1 MKKISALIAMFLC
14 VTIGGVYA
22 TWSYAGTN
30 DIADQQAEMKVTIAG
45 ASLTGANGEYTIE
58 SNLVLT
64 IDQAND
70 DHEAE
75 LVFASNNSEA
85 IYLKVT
91 FTPATNA
98 PQIIKDEAV
107 ASELYFDTTLTM
119 EYTMDSNGN
128 YDATGTAKPIFTF
141 ANPSNTE
148 FSPNISGV
156 AANDSEKATKW
167 TKESDGT
174 FTYTM
179 NEAALRAQIQLSQTF
194 VLDIKAEYDAFGEA
208 LKGNIVARITDGNVT
223 P

>member
-64 IDQAND
+64 IDQANEN
-70 DHEAE
+70 HEAK
-75 LVFASNNSEA
+75 LVFAANDGGA
-85 IYLKVT
+85 DDTIYLKVT

-98 PQIIKDEAV
+98 PQIIKDNAV
-107 ASELYFDTTLTM
+107 ASELHFGTTLPM
-119 EYTMDSNGN
+119 EYTMDGAGN
-128 YDATGTAKPIFTF
+128 YDANGTAKPIFTF
-141 ANPSNTE
+141 AT
-148 FSPNISGV
+148 SPNISGV
-156 AANDSEKATKW
+156 AADDSEKATKW

-179 NEAALRAQIQLSQTF
+179 DVDDLKAQIQLSQTF
-194 VLDIKAEYDAFGEA
+194 VLDIKAEHDAFGEA
-208 LKGNIVARITDGNVT
+208 LKGNIVAKITDGVVT

>member
-45 ASLTGANGEYTIE
+45 TTLTGSAGVYTIE

-70 DHEAE
+70 NHEAE
-75 LVFASNNSEA
+75 LVFASNNTENV
-85 IYLKVT
+85 YLKVT
-91 FTPATNA
+91 FTPDASA
-98 PQIIKDEAV
+98 PQTIKENAV
-107 ASELYFDTTLTM
+107 ASKLYFGTTLTM
-119 EYTMDSNGN
+119 EYTMDDDGN
-128 YDATGTAKPIFTF
+128 YDANGTAEPIFKF
-141 ANPSNTE
+141 VNHENAP
-148 FSPNISGV
+148 ISIG
-156 AANDSEKATKW
+156 NDVW

-179 NEAALRAQIQLSQTF
+179 DQTALEAQIQLSQTF
-194 VLDIKAEYDAFGEA
+194 VLDIKAEHDAFGQA
-208 LKGNIVARITDGNVT
+208 LKGNIVATITDGVVT

>member
-45 ASLTGANGEYTIE
+45 ATLTGANGEYTIE

-70 DHEAE
+70 DHEAK
-75 LVFASNNSEA
+75 LVFASNNTEDV
-85 IYLKVT
+85 YLKVT
-91 FTPATNA
+91 FTPASNA
-98 PQIIKDEAV
+98 PQTIKENAV
-107 ASELYFDTTLTM
+107 ASKLYFDTTLTM
-119 EYTMDSNGN
+119 EYKMDVNGN

-141 ANPSNTE
+141 VNPESA
-148 FSPNISGV
+148 PIQIG
-156 AANDSEKATKW
+156 NDVW
-167 TKESDGT
+167 TKQADGS

-179 NEAALRAQIQLSQTF
+179 NQSALEAQIELSQTF
-194 VLDIKAEYDAFGEA
+194 VLDIKAEHDAFGEA
-208 LKGNIVARITDGNVT
+208 LKGNIVARITDGVVT